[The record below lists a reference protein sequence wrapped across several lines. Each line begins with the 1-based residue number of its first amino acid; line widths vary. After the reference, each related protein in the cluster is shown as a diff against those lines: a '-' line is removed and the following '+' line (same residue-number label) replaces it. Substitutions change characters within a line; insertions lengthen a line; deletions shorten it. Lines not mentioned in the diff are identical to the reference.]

1 MKVIH
6 PSDLEVPTVG
16 SCAVESPMQR
26 HWAHADEMEIF
37 VSDKD
42 KILLHDSLKR
52 VATSIAQPSDDPRDT
67 MRLRGSNK
75 GLRTSPRRSD
85 A

>member
-6 PSDLEVPTVG
+6 PSDLEVPTLG

-42 KILLHDSLKR
+42 KILL
-52 VATSIAQPSDDPRDT
+52 RD
-67 MRLRGSNK
+67 ML
-75 GLRTSPRRSD
+75 
-85 A
+85 